1 MTVQDSRFRVGIFCP
16 RGADPLTITLL
27 LLLGTVCR
35 AVNSSDRNDDWGD
48 DDETVEWIPELDEEP
63 NEYDDRGVEYVE
75 GVWGTGARGAPPP
88 SRLPRKKPRRRE
100 FWIERRAADESAG
113 VFCGVG
119 VVAGNAREAAGVR

>member
-1 MTVQDSRFRVGIFCP
+1 MSAGVP
-16 RGADPLTITLL
+16 TLCYHTTT
-27 LLLGTVCR
+27 TVCR

-88 SRLPRKKPRRRE
+88 SRLLRKKPGRRE

-113 VFCGVG
+113 VLCGVG
-119 VVAGNAREAAGVR
+119 VVAGDECVAGNAREAAGVR